1 MQGNE
6 ILKTENSHVESSDSN
21 HAHGMQC
28 IPFRLFIKEVVT
40 FSVQIVHAFFYEK
53 DTFFHIS
60 FCYCDNLNFSAIF
73 RTNCHQSFRLSTN
86 NNIIIMEE

>member
-6 ILKTENSHVESSDSN
+6 ILKTENSLVESSDSN

-40 FSVQIVHAFFYEK
+40 FSVQIAYMLSFTKKTLFFIY
-53 DTFFHIS
+53 IS
-60 FCYCDNLNFSAIF
+60 VIATILISQLY
-73 RTNCHQSFRLSTN
+73 
-86 NNIIIMEE
+86 